1 MAGELLGR
9 SDKMLGKDG
18 GGLPVFKGPAS
29 HPGGINDA
37 PSRFMLR
44 KPAGWTTWLK

>member
-9 SDKMLGKDG
+9 SDKMLGKG